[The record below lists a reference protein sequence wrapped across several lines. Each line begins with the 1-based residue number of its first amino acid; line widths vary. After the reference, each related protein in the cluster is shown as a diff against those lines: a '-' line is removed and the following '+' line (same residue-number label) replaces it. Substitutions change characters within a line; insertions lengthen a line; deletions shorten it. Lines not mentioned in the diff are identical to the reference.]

1 MKPLFKKQ
9 HVESDTRAAF
19 FALASLMMILL
30 PTLMMVTN
38 PEKIVSV
45 PLSLSSGT
53 GQFTA
58 PHSGIVEKISVVAH
72 PNSFTVSI
80 DVRKSDVLAASGSV
94 ETKTWELESWEKTLE
109 RLEAIRKMDSKQNK
123 ISLRPTKDHPAQNVI
138 QWMDAVQ
145 LQLGFTEVRLE
156 HPK

>member
-1 MKPLFKKQ
+1 
-9 HVESDTRAAF
+9 
-19 FALASLMMILL
+19 
-30 PTLMMVTN
+30 MMVTN

-58 PHSGIVEKISVVAH
+58 PHSGIVEKYLWSHIRF
-72 PNSFTVSI
+72 FTVSI

-145 LQLGFTEVRLE
+145 LQLGFTEFVWSIQNEILIC
-156 HPK
+156 

>member
-1 MKPLFKKQ
+1 MTPLFRKQ
-9 HVESDTRAAF
+9 HGESDTRAAF

-45 PLSLSSGT
+45 PLALSNGAS
-53 GQFTA
+53 QFTA
-58 PHSGIVEKISVVAH
+58 PHNGIVEKISVVAH

-94 ETKTWELESWEKTLE
+94 ETKTWELESWTDTLK
-109 RLEAIRKMDSKQNK
+109 RLEAIHQMDSEQQK
-123 ISLRPTKDHPAQNVI
+123 ISLRPGKDHSAQDVI
-138 QWMDAVQ
+138 QWMDAIQ
-145 LQLGFTEVRLE
+145 LQVGLTEVRLE
-156 HPK
+156 HPE